1 MIAPPRSRRASTL
14 GGVSRRRRQLVL
26 LGPAAG
32 DPADSASTPLGRLAS
47 VLATLA
53 NFNTS
58 CEAEPDVQQPTV
70 RLYGPGM
77 TMEVPT
83 ASDPLTQAIISVHD
97 ETTAWPVL
105 ERLGRATGWRLMD
118 MESGRVMAFSA

>member
-1 MIAPPRSRRASTL
+1 M
-14 GGVSRRRRQLVL
+14 L
-26 LGPAAG
+26 LGPATG
-32 DPADSASTPLGRLAS
+32 DVQDSASAPLGRLSS

-58 CEAEPDVQQPTV
+58 SEAEPDFQQPTV

-77 TMEVPT
+77 TMELPT
-83 ASDPLTQAIISVHD
+83 AGEALTQAIISVHD

-105 ERLGRATGWRLMD
+105 ERLGRTTGWRLVD
-118 MESGRVMAFSA
+118 MESGRVMAFAT